1 LLRHADLALYEAKA
15 RGGNMM
21 RFFLPEMKDRQQYL
35 YWVQQDLRRAI
46 VEDELTL
53 HYQPKIRLID
63 HQVSGFEALLR
74 WNHPQRGAVSPTEFI
89 PAAEN
94 CHLIVELGQ
103 LVLRKTCAQV
113 VQWQREGLDPP
124 PVAINLSA
132 AQFVRQDVAAMVL
145 RTLDETGLSPE
156 LLELEVTESILL
168 GRSDNVR
175 DTLSALRALGIGITL
190 DDFGTGYSSLSYLQR
205 FPINKIKIDKTF
217 VQSIAKGQSDLAIVR
232 AIIAMAHSLEI
243 TVVAEGVES
252 EAQCRTLANL
262 ACDEVQGFYIGHAE
276 PPEHSSRWLHL
287 NAAHTLVGLRPLAAV
302 GHG

>member
-1 LLRHADLALYEAKA
+1 LAIY
-15 RGGNMM
+15 
-21 RFFLPEMKDRQQYL
+21 
-35 YWVQQDLRRAI
+35 
-46 VEDELTL
+46 
-53 HYQPKIRLID
+53 YQPKIRLTD
-63 HQVSGFEALLR
+63 HQLSGFEALLR
-74 WNHPQRGAVSPTEFI
+74 WHHPKRGAVSPTEFI

-113 VQWQREGLDPP
+113 VQWQREGFDPP
-124 PVAINLSA
+124 PVAINLSP

-145 RTLDETGLSPE
+145 RALDETGLSPE

-217 VQSIAKGQSDLAIVR
+217 VQSIAKGHGDLAIVR
-232 AIIAMAHSLEI
+232 AIIAMAHSLDI

-252 EAQCRTLANL
+252 EAQCQALAKL
-262 ACDEVQGFYIGHAE
+262 ACDEVQGFYVGRAE
-276 PPEHSSRWLHL
+276 PPEQSSRWLHL
-287 NAAHTLVGLRPLAAV
+287 NSGNTVIGARPLAAV